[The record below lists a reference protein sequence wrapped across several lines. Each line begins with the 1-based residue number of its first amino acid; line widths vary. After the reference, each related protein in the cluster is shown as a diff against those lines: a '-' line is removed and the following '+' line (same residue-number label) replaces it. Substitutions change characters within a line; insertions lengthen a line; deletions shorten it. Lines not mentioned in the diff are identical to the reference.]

1 VIDPNDYVDHPR
13 LSAPLF
19 TANTRLLVAAMR
31 PRDVVMSINFTF
43 HSLSKFPYNKSYH
56 EPYPGRLWVV
66 CSRDESMMS
75 QACEE
80 HPHQLH
86 GAGQDESS
94 KER

>member
-1 VIDPNDYVDHPR
+1 
-13 LSAPLF
+13 
-19 TANTRLLVAAMR
+19 
-31 PRDVVMSINFTF
+31 
-43 HSLSKFPYNKSYH
+43 
-56 EPYPGRLWVV
+56 LWVV